1 MAASG
6 AQLSYAGMNTIHHS
20 RLLVFC
26 LAIAGLSTR
35 TIAGQTA
42 TAQVCGADQGQQ
54 PQRYF
59 ADSDGKNIWREYRSI
74 DAVPQLSND
83 GGEIA
88 LLWAGG
94 NGDVLVGTK
103 EPGEDF
109 AIFTDYCFDSNGRLI
124 QLRFEVRTAWG
135 WGYRK
140 ECPVLHGTLTPK
152 ISEFFDTT
160 TEARG
165 AKPQQAADIPQAL
178 KPKLYLRKSQLPF
191 SKLLSK

>member
-1 MAASG
+1 MS
-6 AQLSYAGMNTIHHS
+6 TIHHS

-26 LAIAGLSTR
+26 LAIAGLSAR
-35 TIAGQTA
+35 NIAGQTA
-42 TAQVCGADQGQQ
+42 TAQVCGADQGQP
-54 PQRYF
+54 PQRSF
-59 ADSDGKNIWREYRSI
+59 ADPDAKNIWREYRSI

-140 ECPVLHGTLTPK
+140 EGPVLHGTLRPK
-152 ISEFFDTT
+152 IAEFFDTI
-160 TEARG
+160 TETPV